1 MSSLSPKDSGVG
13 SLPVSQEKRVFDSIL
28 GAIGNTPLVRLG
40 RIGRDLPVPLYAKL
54 EFMNPGGSV
63 KDRVGAN
70 IVEQAEKRGELKP
83 GGTIVEATSGNTGV
97 GLAIAAALK
106 AYKTIFVMPDK
117 MSNEKIL
124 LLRAYGA
131 KVVITP
137 TAVAPE
143 DPRSY
148 YEVAKKFARET
159 PNAILA
165 NQYHNPDNP
174 LTHELT
180 TGPELWE
187 QTGGRVTDVIIGM
200 GTGGT
205 ISGVGHYLK
214 QMNPEVKIVGVDI
227 EGSILTEIWQN
238 KGKIPE
244 GAYPKTYKVEGI
256 GEDFLP
262 SATDISVVDWIERAG
277 DRESFLWARQ
287 LVRQEGI
294 FAGGSS
300 GSALAGAMKYCR
312 KLRGDRLAVVIF
324 PDSGSRYLS
333 KFYDDK
339 WMREFGFLSM
349 EFGETTL
356 GDLLRAKPDKALHVA
371 ALGDSIRKVVTV
383 MHQNGVSQ
391 VPVVGTGGELVGMLE
406 EVDLLNH
413 MLEKH
418 DHSHDEAIDSLV
430 QNAGA
435 VFPPDTSI
443 EETMPSLT
451 AGYALV
457 VVENSKPVGIL
468 TKIDV
473 LDYVAGKI

>member
-1 MSSLSPKDSGVG
+1 MIG
-13 SLPVSQEKRVFDSIL
+13 LPVSEEKRVFDSIL
-28 GAIGNTPLVRLG
+28 GAIGYTPLVRLG

-70 IVEQAEKRGELKP
+70 IIEQAERRGEIRP

-106 AYKTIFVMPDK
+106 GYKTIFVMPDK

-137 TAVAPE
+137 TAVTPD

-159 PNAILA
+159 PNALLA

-174 LTHELT
+174 LTHEMT
-180 TGPELWE
+180 TGPEIWE
-187 QTGGRVTDVIIGM
+187 QTDGRVTDVIIGM

-205 ISGVGHYLK
+205 ISGIGRYLK
-214 QMNPEVKIVGVDI
+214 SRNPEIMIVGVDI
-227 EGSILTEIWQN
+227 EGSILTEIWQSG
-238 KGKIPE
+238 GKIPE

-262 SATDISVVDWIERAG
+262 SATDLSVVDWIERAG

-300 GSALAGAMKYCR
+300 GSALAGALKYCR
-312 KLRGDRLAVVIF
+312 KLRGDRLPVVIF

-339 WMREFGFLSM
+339 WMREFGFLTT

-356 GDLLRAKPDKALHVA
+356 GDLLRAKPNKTLQVA
-371 ALGDSIRKVVTV
+371 TLGDSIRKVVNV
-383 MHQNGVSQ
+383 MHQNGISQ
-391 VPVVGTGGELVGMLE
+391 VPVVGTTGELAGMLE

-413 MLEKH
+413 MLERH
-418 DHSHDEAIDSLV
+418 DHSHEEPIDSLV

-435 VFPPDTSI
+435 VFPPETTV

-451 AGYALV
+451 AGYALL
-457 VVENSKPVGIL
+457 VVENSRPVGIL